1 MAETTPAGQVA
12 KEMKIYGIEVQGIS
26 ETKWKGSGSV
36 TLRSGEKVVYVG
48 TDEVQQGRVAMMSA
62 RTKGVLMEWT
72 AVSKMIITTRFYSKH
87 KKLTAVQAYA
97 PTNGAMGEERD
108 EF

>member
-1 MAETTPAGQVA
+1 MAETTRAGQVA

-62 RTKGVLMEWT
+62 RIKGSL
-72 AVSKMIITTRFYSKH
+72 
-87 KKLTAVQAYA
+87 
-97 PTNGAMGEERD
+97 D
-108 EF
+108 EMDGSW